1 MTGWQIAGVVFGVAA
16 VVIALVGWA
25 LYAGN
30 TDDIDIHEGAT
41 QCEHEDPVLAA
52 WTAPVPDLGSLD
64 YRPGGES

>member
-25 LYAGN
+25 LCAGN
-30 TDDIDIHEGAT
+30 TEDSNLHTGAT
-41 QCEHEDPVLAA
+41 QREHTDPVLAA